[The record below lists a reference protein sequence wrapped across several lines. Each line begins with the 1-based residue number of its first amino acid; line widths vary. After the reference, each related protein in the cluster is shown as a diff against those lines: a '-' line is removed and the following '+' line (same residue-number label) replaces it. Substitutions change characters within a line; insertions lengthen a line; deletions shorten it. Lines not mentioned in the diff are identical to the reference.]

1 MYNDGMQLDKTPMAT
16 LTIRNVDAA
25 LKERLRVRAAQ
36 HGHSM
41 EAEVRH
47 ILKETLK
54 EPERPPERNL
64 YERIRARFA
73 PLGGAD
79 DIELPPREPV
89 PDPPR
94 FD

>member
-1 MYNDGMQLDKTPMAT
+1 MS
-16 LTIRNVDAA
+16 VF
-25 LKERLRVRAAQ
+25 V
-36 HGHSM
+36 
-41 EAEVRH
+41 
-47 ILKETLK
+47 
-54 EPERPPERNL
+54 
-64 YERIRARFA
+64 RFA

>member
-1 MYNDGMQLDKTPMAT
+1 MQLDETPMAT

-41 EAEVRH
+41 EAELRD
-47 ILKETLK
+47 ILEATLK